1 MTSAQSDQRPDPKQD
16 ELVDRIH
23 DRLTQ
28 ELEADLMQGYLE
40 DVPPVEE
47 LEKRLGTL
55 IDQQPEILNQAQTVK
70 LLQTIID
77 RMVGLGPLQP
87 LLDDPTIS
95 EIMVNHPA
103 KIFIERAGKIE
114 TAAIAFRDEAH
125 LRHLIDRIVAP
136 LGRRIDESSPMVDAR
151 LSDGSRVNAVIP
163 PLAIDGP
170 VLTIRKFSKEP
181 FTLRRLVELGTISV
195 EMATLLERSIH
206 ERKSIVVSGGTGSGK
221 TSTLN
226 ALGRSIFP
234 SERLITIE
242 DSAELNLGHP
252 HLISLEARPP
262 NIEGEGEVTIR
273 TLVRNA
279 LRMRPD
285 RIIVGEVRGGEAFD
299 MLQAMNTGH
308 QGSLTTLHAN
318 SASDALIRLE
328 SMVLMAG
335 LELPLTAIRRMIL
348 GGIELIMQ
356 QDRTADGTRIIRDIH
371 ALVGFDGE
379 DLELEPLMIYD
390 QATKKHRA
398 VPDVR

>member
-273 TLVRNA
+273 TLVRK
-279 LRMRPD
+279 R
-285 RIIVGEVRGGEAFD
+285 
-299 MLQAMNTGH
+299 
-308 QGSLTTLHAN
+308 
-318 SASDALIRLE
+318 
-328 SMVLMAG
+328 
-335 LELPLTAIRRMIL
+335 
-348 GGIELIMQ
+348 
-356 QDRTADGTRIIRDIH
+356 
-371 ALVGFDGE
+371 
-379 DLELEPLMIYD
+379 
-390 QATKKHRA
+390 
-398 VPDVR
+398 